1 MILVRGRAGG
11 TALTGTLYERGEGER
26 APSFRGAP
34 EVEADYV
41 WVCDEFYEVASGGQI
56 QRVDGREVNVAF
68 ESPAPRGYDD
78 REAAL
83 DAAEEHVR
91 TQFQRIGVDRDG
103 VRIEVVENPDEE
115 PGAEGTDTDVDVRPD
130 ADAADADGQ

>member
-11 TALTGTLYERGEGER
+11 TALTGTLYERGER

-34 EVEADYV
+34 DVDADYV

-56 QRVDGREVNVAF
+56 QRVDGREVHVAF

-78 REAAL
+78 REAAVE
-83 DAAEEHVR
+83 AAEEHVR
-91 TQFQRIGVDRDG
+91 TQFQRIGVDRDS
-103 VRIEVVENPDEE
+103 VTIEVIED
-115 PGAEGTDTDVDVRPD
+115 PGGEAGTSDAVADGPD
-130 ADAADADGQ
+130 ATGPDGQ